1 MRQVQLQVRQYP
13 KLIEEFAKENF
24 NLKTLVGA
32 LIALMLVN
40 SVILAFLLRRGPM
53 VVPLQADG
61 NTARVDSHVTEA
73 QVQAA
78 VKEYLSTRYTWTD
91 STINAQL
98 KRAEFF
104 ISSQLVSA
112 FQKAMV
118 ETAKYVREKKV
129 VQRVYAR
136 SIDVNFKDRVATIA
150 ADRFTEFD
158 GLKAATEMRLLL
170 NFDLQDRTVINP
182 WGVYIT
188 KETEKALQ

>member
-1 MRQVQLQVRQYP
+1 MKQTQIQVRQYP

-24 NLKTLVGA
+24 NLKTLAGA

-40 SVILAFLLRRGPM
+40 SLVLAYLLRRGPV

-61 NTARVDSHVTEA
+61 STARIDSHVTEA

-78 VKEYLSTRYTWTD
+78 VKEYLNTRYSWTD
-91 STINAQL
+91 GTINAQL

-104 ISSQLVSA
+104 VAAPLVSA

-118 ETAKYVREKKV
+118 DTHRYVHEKKV
-129 VQRVYAR
+129 TQRLYAR
-136 SIDVNFKDRVATIA
+136 SIEVSFKDGLATVT
-150 ADRFTEFD
+150 ADRITEFD

-170 NFDLQDRTVINP
+170 NFDLQDRTVVNP

-188 KETEKALQ
+188 KETEKASQ